1 MTNTGNTY
9 TTTYG
14 PDGPIT
20 LPDDGHR
27 YALAVPRGV
36 SQFLDN
42 LSPHARHHTIAV
54 YGSADLA
61 RRLAA
66 AHAAGVCVAFHRL
79 DQATPEAPHITA
91 TTTVDEDG
99 DGF

>member
-1 MTNTGNTY
+1 MTTVDT

-27 YALAVPRGV
+27 YHLTAPRGV
-36 SQFLDN
+36 SALLDN
-42 LSPHARHHTIAV
+42 LRPDADHHTIAV

-61 RRLAA
+61 RRVNAA
-66 AHAAGVCVAFHRL
+66 NEAGVCVSWHQV
-79 DQATPEAPHITA
+79 DQAGNGLVADADDNT
-91 TTTVDEDG
+91 DG
-99 DGF
+99 W